1 MFLQNIMHSFVK
13 VIKSFDK
20 MDLESELE
28 KHLEGEG
35 TETDNKEIND
45 ITLQY
50 MMNRE
55 WYESYILSQNETT
68 KEETMEERKFYR
80 SRIFQL
86 TKVLL
91 LTEKERQ
98 KYFEMNPSFDITKIQ
113 FDVFLTFDAFVKNA
127 IQNFQMVDTTDILQ
141 QDYPEETKPAKEY
154 GECGECGEGDYV
166 ETLELEGLEGVK
178 KSTLDKFV
186 IMEKQ
191 EKVLILPLQKSIDL
205 TDPSFKKKGI
215 RKWKK

>member
-1 MFLQNIMHSFVK
+1 
-13 VIKSFDK
+13 
-20 MDLESELE
+20 
-28 KHLEGEG
+28 
-35 TETDNKEIND
+35 
-45 ITLQY
+45 

-68 KEETMEERKFYR
+68 KEEAMEERKFYR

-98 KYFEMNPSFDITKIQ
+98 KYFEMNPSFDIANIQ

-141 QDYPEETKPAKEY
+141 QDYPEETNNAKEY
-154 GECGECGEGDYV
+154 GESVEVGEGGEGGEGGECEDYV
-166 ETLELEGLEGVK
+166 ETLEGLEGVK

-186 IMEKQ
+186 VMEKQ
-191 EKVLILPLQKSIDL
+191 EKVLILPLQKNIDL